1 MKVDIRSPQS
11 LFVELD
17 GWIYYIDNS
26 TDEQIVDKWKKEEGN
41 DDE

>member
-1 MKVDIRSPQS
+1 MEIDIRSSQS

-26 TDEQIVDKWKKEEGN
+26 TDEQIVDKWKKDSE
-41 DDE
+41 DE